1 MAVTITNVVN
11 NSSTAIFTASG
22 NVAVTDI
29 VIFNT
34 DGHAGSFF
42 HWKLNLVP
50 NSAAVTVNN
59 VLFNSGGGGALT
71 VPILPG
77 SSIHVNTVSGMVA
90 NKWLLANG
98 DKFYIDLDATSN
110 SSGNWSGSPTSVPVN
125 VFVNYM
131 SL

>member
-34 DGHAGSFF
+34 DPHAGSFF

-50 NSAAVTVNN
+50 NSASVTVNN
-59 VLFNSGGGGALT
+59 LLYNSAGGGGFT
-71 VPILPG
+71 VPIYTG
-77 SSIHVNTVSGMVA
+77 SNILVNSVTGMMA

-98 DKFYIDLDATSN
+98 DKFYIDLDDAASTSPT
-110 SSGNWSGSPTSVPVN
+110 WSGSPATVPLN

>member
-1 MAVTITNVVN
+1 MAVTTTNIVN
-11 NSSTAIFTASG
+11 VASTAVFTASG

-34 DGHAGSFF
+34 DSHAGSFF

-50 NSAAVTVNN
+50 SGDSVTVNN
-59 VLFNSGGGGALT
+59 LLFNSDGGSGFS
-71 VPILPG
+71 VPIAFG
-77 SSIHVNTVSGMVA
+77 SNIHVNTVSGMVA

-110 SSGNWSGSPTSVPVN
+110 SSGNWSGSPATVPVN

>member
-1 MAVTITNVVN
+1 MAVTTTNIVN
-11 NSSTAIFTASG
+11 ANSTAIFTASG
-22 NVAVTDI
+22 SVAVTDI
-29 VIFNT
+29 VIFNN
-34 DGHAGSFF
+34 DSHADSHF

-50 NSAAVTVNN
+50 SGDSVTVNN

-110 SSGNWSGSPTSVPVN
+110 SSGTWSGSPATVPVN

>member
-1 MAVTITNVVN
+1 MAVTITNIVN
-11 NSSTAIFTASG
+11 ANSTAVFTATGS
-22 NVAVTDI
+22 VAVTDI
-29 VIFNT
+29 VIFNN
-34 DGHAGSFF
+34 DSHADSHF

-50 NSAAVTVNN
+50 SGDSVTVNN
-59 VLFNSGGGGALT
+59 VLFNSGGGGGLT

-110 SSGNWSGSPTSVPVN
+110 SSGNWSGSPATVPVN
-125 VFVNYM
+125 IFVNYM

>member
-1 MAVTITNVVN
+1 MAVTTTNIVN
-11 NSSTAIFTASG
+11 VASTAVFTASG

-34 DGHAGSFF
+34 DSHAGSFF

-50 NSAAVTVNN
+50 SGDSVTVNN
-59 VLFNSGGGGALT
+59 LLFNSDGGSGFSQ
-71 VPILPG
+71 PIYPG
-77 SSIHVNTVSGMVA
+77 SNIHVNTISGMVA

-98 DKFYIDLDATSN
+98 DKFYIDLDAASN
-110 SSGNWSGSPTSVPVN
+110 SSPTWSGTPANVPVN

>member
-50 NSAAVTVNN
+50 NSASVTVNN
-59 VLFNSGGGGALT
+59 LLYNSGGGVAFT
-71 VPILPG
+71 TPILPG

-110 SSGNWSGSPTSVPVN
+110 SSGTWSGSPTTVPVN

>member
-1 MAVTITNVVN
+1 MAVTITNIVN
-11 NSSTAIFTASG
+11 ANSTAVFTASG
-22 NVAVTDI
+22 SVAVTDI
-29 VIFNT
+29 VIFNN
-34 DGHAGSFF
+34 DSHADSHF

-50 NSAAVTVNN
+50 SGDSVTVNN
-59 VLFNSGGGGALT
+59 LLFDSDGGSGFS
-71 VPILPG
+71 VPISYG
-77 SSIHVNTVSGMVA
+77 SNIHVNTVSGMVA

-110 SSGNWSGSPTSVPVN
+110 SSGTWSGSPTTVPVN

>member
-1 MAVTITNVVN
+1 MAVTITNIVN

-29 VIFNT
+29 VIWNQ
-34 DGHAGSFF
+34 DPHAGSFF

-50 NSAAVTVNN
+50 NSASVTVNN
-59 VLFNSGGGGALT
+59 VLYNSGGGGGFTL
-71 VPILPG
+71 PIFPG
-77 SSIHVNTVSGMVA
+77 SNVHVNTISGMIA

-98 DKFYIDLDATSN
+98 DKFYIDLDDSSNTSPT
-110 SSGNWSGSPTSVPVN
+110 WSGSPATVPVN

>member
-1 MAVTITNVVN
+1 MAVTITNIVN
-11 NSSTAIFTASG
+11 VASTAVFTASG

-34 DGHAGSFF
+34 DPHAGSFF

-50 NSAAVTVNN
+50 SGGSVTVNN
-59 VLFNSGGGGALT
+59 ILFNSDGGSGFSI
-71 VPILPG
+71 PISFG
-77 SSIHVNTVSGMVA
+77 SNIHVNTISGMVA

-98 DKFYIDLDATSN
+98 DKFYIDLDAASN
-110 SSGNWSGSPTSVPVN
+110 SSPTWSGTPANVPVN

>member
-1 MAVTITNVVN
+1 MAVTTTNIVN
-11 NSSTAIFTASG
+11 VASTAVFTASG

-29 VIFNT
+29 VVFNT
-34 DGHAGSFF
+34 DPHANSHF

-50 NSAAVTVNN
+50 SGDSVTVNN

-98 DKFYIDLDATSN
+98 DKFYIDLDAASN
-110 SSGNWSGSPTSVPVN
+110 SSPTWAGTPATVPVN

>member
-1 MAVTITNVVN
+1 MAVTTTNIVN
-11 NSSTAIFTASG
+11 VASTAVFTASG

-34 DGHAGSFF
+34 DSHAGSFF

-50 NSAAVTVNN
+50 SGDSVTVNN
-59 VLFNSGGGGALT
+59 LLFNSDGGSGFS
-71 VPILPG
+71 VPIAYG
-77 SSIHVNTVSGMVA
+77 SNIHVNTVSGMVA

-98 DKFYIDLDATSN
+98 DKFYIDLDSTGNTST
-110 SSGNWSGSPTSVPVN
+110 NWSGAPANVPVN

>member
-1 MAVTITNVVN
+1 MAVTITNIVN
-11 NSSTAIFTASG
+11 VNSTAVFTASG

-34 DGHAGSFF
+34 DPDADSHF

-50 NSAAVTVNN
+50 NSASVTVNN

-98 DKFYIDLDATSN
+98 DKFYIDLDAASN
-110 SSGNWSGSPTSVPVN
+110 SSGAWSGSPATVPVN

>member
-50 NSAAVTVNN
+50 NSASVTVNN
-59 VLFNSGGGGALT
+59 VLYNSGGGGGFIVRLY
-71 VPILPG
+71 PG
-77 SSIHVNTVSGMVA
+77 SNVLVNTITGQIA
-90 NKWLLANG
+90 TKWLLANG
-98 DKFYIDLDATSN
+98 DKFYIDLDDAANTSP
-110 SSGNWSGSPTSVPVN
+110 NWSGSPTGVPVN

>member
-1 MAVTITNVVN
+1 
-11 NSSTAIFTASG
+11 
-22 NVAVTDI
+22 
-29 VIFNT
+29 
-34 DGHAGSFF
+34 
-42 HWKLNLVP
+42 
-50 NSAAVTVNN
+50 
-59 VLFNSGGGGALT
+59 
-71 VPILPG
+71 
-77 SSIHVNTVSGMVA
+77 MVA

>member
-1 MAVTITNVVN
+1 MAVTITNIVN
-11 NSSTAIFTASG
+11 NSSTTVFTASG

-29 VIFNT
+29 VLWNN
-34 DGHAGSFF
+34 DPHAGSFF

-50 NSAAVTVNN
+50 NSASVTVNN
-59 VLFNSGGGGALT
+59 VLYNSGGGGGFTL
-71 VPILPG
+71 PIFPG
-77 SSIHVNTVSGMVA
+77 SNVHVNTISGQIA

-98 DKFYIDLDATSN
+98 DKFYIDLDDSSNTSPT
-110 SSGNWSGSPTSVPVN
+110 WSGSPATVPVN

>member
-1 MAVTITNVVN
+1 MAVTITNIVN
-11 NSSTAIFTASG
+11 DSSTAVFTASG

-34 DGHAGSFF
+34 DSHAGSFF

-50 NSAAVTVNN
+50 RGGSVTVNN
-59 VLFNSGGGGALT
+59 ILFNSDGGSGFSI
-71 VPILPG
+71 PISFG
-77 SSIHVNTVSGMVA
+77 SNIHVNTISGMVA

-98 DKFYIDLDATSN
+98 DKFYIDLDSTGNTST
-110 SSGNWSGSPTSVPVN
+110 NWSGTPAGVPVN